1 MALENRITAINW
13 QSNVETIKNTALSGK
28 RYVADFGHQYWSFT
42 IQTPP
47 LTREQFQD
55 DFAVLFNNT
64 ESATT
69 LDIKPG
75 IFHDANGSVDT
86 TTSPSGAGVLES
98 AARSKGAN
106 VIDFELTD
114 TSTAGMSL
122 SFGDFFQFAD
132 HKKIYM
138 INTDDASLDP
148 ANFGGAPCTTAQYSF
163 FPRLI
168 KQTSTGNVKFND
180 LSVQVIA
187 LGETNSFSTNQ
198 NGLFVFEK
206 EVREVF

>member
-1 MALENRITAINW
+1 MALENRIRAINW
-13 QSNVETIKNTALSGK
+13 RSNVEIIKNVALSGK
-28 RYVADFGHQYWSFT
+28 KYTADFGHQYWSFT

-47 LTREQFQD
+47 LTRAQFQD
-55 DFAVLFNNT
+55 DFAVLFNDT
-64 ESATT
+64 ENGAT

-86 TTSPSGAGVLES
+86 TTSPSGAGVLETAS
-98 AARSKGAN
+98 RSKGAS
-106 VIDFELTD
+106 VIDFELVN

-122 SFGDFFQFAD
+122 SFGDFFQFTD

-163 FPRLI
+163 FPSVI
-168 KQTSTGNVKFND
+168 KKTSTQNVKFND

-198 NGLFVFEK
+198 DGLFVFEK
-206 EVREVF
+206 EVREVY